1 MKMMRACLGA
11 ASACSARSSKAAV
24 GEGWQVY
31 SCVIVEVSLHFGLLL
46 RLSYGGMLTG
56 CCFSVW

>member
-1 MKMMRACLGA
+1 
-11 ASACSARSSKAAV
+11 
-24 GEGWQVY
+24 
-31 SCVIVEVSLHFGLLL
+31 VIVEVLLHFGLLL